1 MNDTRVM
8 DEDLQIFAKD
18 ESVRAILEI
27 KDLSDENLLR
37 LRDKT
42 TFIEPIRSMTTSSQ
56 YNSDFEAVRDLST
69 DMTVE
74 DLIDVFNIRMIE
86 NEEYLVR
93 SDYDES
99 RTIQM
104 TKDWLV
110 KIMNDLG
117 WNKTRRDNFWREM
130 MSFEFE
136 TINLKEI
143 DVQSEDCKL
152 SSSRALIPSINE
164 IVEQL
169 TANELTAQQLKQI
182 FYSAMIGQRLEDRTI
197 VISGHKTRKKLFENA
212 IKSLTK
218 NRVIKLSL
226 KKLQKD
232 SFEKSISRAVIVDG
246 SATESELE
254 RLMNEMESQIVIIDD
269 ANYVGDAAK
278 LVAVQLD
285 RSALDGLESKI
296 EALKTIEFV
305 EEAFESLENEDK
317 IKTNR
322 YIRRSLEED
331 DRLQEFMRYLNDIA
345 MIGNESLPSSM
356 LYALYL
362 DYCRYRKVQPEF
374 KNQSQFSKTIA
385 DSLIKYRYVLSEKTE
400 RIKSAVT
407 SGRLESKLIEDIL
420 ETNLHFKDVYETNKA
435 SKVFNLRFDLIESSI
450 QNIESSIYN
459 VTDVRLRRLT
469 DRYRS
474 KILKNPKIVEYV
486 QRYSKEIESMISES
500 VKESTFKTIELTRY
514 LAQQIFMN
522 DIETVKTRFANIES
536 ISQLEL
542 TTNLRIVLIK
552 DLYSSA
558 DTLESIDRA
567 FRYEELDREM
577 IKILA
582 DRKDTKAKKL
592 LKTFSTSVDRNK
604 KQKVRENVI
613 TEICKNVRL
622 V

>member
-37 LRDKT
+37 LRDES
-42 TFIEPIRSMTTSSQ
+42 TFIEPIRSMTSSSQ

-143 DVQSEDCKL
+143 DVQSEDCNL

-182 FYSAMIGQRLEDRTI
+182 FYSVMIGQRLEDRAI

-218 NRVIKLSL
+218 NRVMKLSL

-246 SATESELE
+246 SSTESELE

-435 SKVFNLRFDLIESSI
+435 SKVFNLRFDLVESSI

-474 KILKNPKIVEYV
+474 KILKNPEIVEYV
-486 QRYSKEIESMISES
+486 QRYSNEIESMISES

-552 DLYSSA
+552 DLYSAA
-558 DTLESIDRA
+558 DTLENIDRA

-577 IKILA
+577 IKLLA

-592 LKTFSTSVDRNK
+592 LKTFSSSVDRNK

>member
-37 LRDKT
+37 LRDES
-42 TFIEPIRSMTTSSQ
+42 TFIEPIRSMTSSSQ

-110 KIMNDLG
+110 KIMNDFG

-182 FYSAMIGQRLEDRTI
+182 FYSAMIGQRLEDRAI

-218 NRVIKLSL
+218 NRVMKLSL

-254 RLMNEMESQIVIIDD
+254 RLMNEIESQIVIIDD

-474 KILKNPKIVEYV
+474 KILKNPEIVEYV

-552 DLYSSA
+552 DLYSAA

-577 IKILA
+577 IKLLS

-592 LKTFSTSVDRNK
+592 LKTFSSSVDRNK

>member
-37 LRDKT
+37 LRDES
-42 TFIEPIRSMTTSSQ
+42 TFIEPIRSMTESSQ

-169 TANELTAQQLKQI
+169 TVNELTAKQLKQI
-182 FYSAMIGQRLEDRTI
+182 FYSVMVGQRLEDRAI
-197 VISGHKTRKKLFENA
+197 IISGHKTRKKLFEQA
-212 IKSLTK
+212 VKSLTK
-218 NRVIKLSL
+218 NRVMKLSL

-232 SFEKSISRAVIVDG
+232 SFDKSISRAVIVDG

-474 KILKNPKIVEYV
+474 KILKNPEIVEYV

-552 DLYSSA
+552 DLYSAA

-577 IKILA
+577 IKLLA

>member
-27 KDLSDENLLR
+27 KDLSDESLRLLR
-37 LRDKT
+37 DES
-42 TFIEPIRSMTTSSQ
+42 TFIEPIRSMTSSSQ

-182 FYSAMIGQRLEDRTI
+182 FYSAMIGQRLEDRAI

-218 NRVIKLSL
+218 NRVMKLSL

-269 ANYVGDAAK
+269 ANYVGDTAK

-474 KILKNPKIVEYV
+474 KILKNPEIVEYV

-536 ISQLEL
+536 ISRLEL

-552 DLYSSA
+552 DLYSAA

-577 IKILA
+577 IKLLT

>member
-37 LRDKT
+37 LRDKS
-42 TFIEPIRSMTTSSQ
+42 TFIEPIRPMTSSSQ

-182 FYSAMIGQRLEDRTI
+182 FYSAMIGQRLEDRAI

-218 NRVIKLSL
+218 NRVMKLSL

-232 SFEKSISRAVIVDG
+232 SFDKSISRAVIVDG

-459 VTDVRLRRLT
+459 VTDIRLRRLT

-474 KILKNPKIVEYV
+474 KILKNPEIVEYV

-552 DLYSSA
+552 DLYSAA

-577 IKILA
+577 IKLLA

-592 LKTFSTSVDRNK
+592 LKTFSSSVDRNK

>member
-1 MNDTRVM
+1 MNDTQVM

-18 ESVRAILEI
+18 ESVRSILEI

-37 LRDKT
+37 LRDES
-42 TFIEPIRSMTTSSQ
+42 TFIEPIRSMTSSSQ

-182 FYSAMIGQRLEDRTI
+182 FYSAMIGQRLEDRAI

-212 IKSLTK
+212 VKSLTK
-218 NRVIKLSL
+218 NRVMKLSL

-232 SFEKSISRAVIVDG
+232 SFDKSISRAVIVDG

-254 RLMNEMESQIVIIDD
+254 RLMNELESQIVIIDD
-269 ANYVGDAAK
+269 TNYVGDAAK

-305 EEAFESLENEDK
+305 EEAFESLKNEDK

-474 KILKNPKIVEYV
+474 KILKNPEIVEYV

-552 DLYSSA
+552 DLYSAA

-577 IKILA
+577 IKLLA

-592 LKTFSTSVDRNK
+592 LKTFSSSVDRNK

>member
-27 KDLSDENLLR
+27 KDLSDENLRL
-37 LRDKT
+37 LRDES
-42 TFIEPIRSMTTSSQ
+42 TFIEPIRPMTSSSQ

-182 FYSAMIGQRLEDRTI
+182 FYSAIIGQRLEDRAI

-218 NRVIKLSL
+218 NRVMKLSL

-305 EEAFESLENEDK
+305 EEAFESLKNEDK

-474 KILKNPKIVEYV
+474 KILKNPEIVEYV

-522 DIETVKTRFANIES
+522 DIETVKTRLANIES

-552 DLYSSA
+552 DLYSAA

-577 IKILA
+577 IKLLA

-592 LKTFSTSVDRNK
+592 LKTFSSSVDRNK

>member
-37 LRDKT
+37 LRDES
-42 TFIEPIRSMTTSSQ
+42 TFIEPIRSMTSSSQ

-74 DLIDVFNIRMIE
+74 DLIYVFNIRMIE

-110 KIMNDLG
+110 KIMNDFG

-182 FYSAMIGQRLEDRTI
+182 FYSAMIGQRLEDRAI

-218 NRVIKLSL
+218 NRVMKLSL

-269 ANYVGDAAK
+269 ANYVGDTAK

-474 KILKNPKIVEYV
+474 KILKNPEIVEYV

-552 DLYSSA
+552 DLYSAA

-577 IKILA
+577 IKLLA

>member
-27 KDLSDENLLR
+27 KDLSDENLKF
-37 LRDKT
+37 LRDES
-42 TFIEPIRSMTTSSQ
+42 TFIEPIRSMTSSSQ

-74 DLIDVFNIRMIE
+74 ELIDVFNIRMIE

-99 RTIQM
+99 RTIRM

-136 TINLKEI
+136 TINLKEF

-182 FYSAMIGQRLEDRTI
+182 FYSAMIGQRLEDRAI

-218 NRVIKLSL
+218 NRVMKLSL

-254 RLMNEMESQIVIIDD
+254 RLMNEIESQIVIIDD

-305 EEAFESLENEDK
+305 EEAFESLETEDK

-474 KILKNPKIVEYV
+474 KILKNPEIVEYV

-552 DLYSSA
+552 DLYSAA

-577 IKILA
+577 IKLLA

>member
-37 LRDKT
+37 LRDES
-42 TFIEPIRSMTTSSQ
+42 TFIEPTRPMTLSSQ

-182 FYSAMIGQRLEDRTI
+182 FYSTMIGQRLEDRAI

-218 NRVIKLSL
+218 NRVMKLSL

-232 SFEKSISRAVIVDG
+232 SFDKSISRAVIVDG

-474 KILKNPKIVEYV
+474 KVLKNPEIVEYV

-577 IKILA
+577 IKLLA

>member
-37 LRDKT
+37 LRDES
-42 TFIEPIRSMTTSSQ
+42 TFIEPIRSMTSSSQ

-169 TANELTAQQLKQI
+169 TANELTAQQLRQI
-182 FYSAMIGQRLEDRTI
+182 FYSAMIGQRLEDRAI

-218 NRVIKLSL
+218 NRVMKLSL

-232 SFEKSISRAVIVDG
+232 SFEKSISRAVIVDC

-552 DLYSSA
+552 DLYSAA

-577 IKILA
+577 IKLLA

-592 LKTFSTSVDRNK
+592 LKTFSSSVDRNK

>member
-37 LRDKT
+37 LRDES
-42 TFIEPIRSMTTSSQ
+42 TFIEPIRSMTSSSQ

-93 SDYDES
+93 SDYDAS

-143 DVQSEDCKL
+143 DVQSEDCNL
-152 SSSRALIPSINE
+152 ASSRALIPSINE

-169 TANELTAQQLKQI
+169 TSNELTAQQLKQI
-182 FYSAMIGQRLEDRTI
+182 FYSAMIGQRLEDRAI

-218 NRVIKLSL
+218 NRVMKLSL

-254 RLMNEMESQIVIIDD
+254 RLMNELVSQIVIIDD

-474 KILKNPKIVEYV
+474 KLLKNPEIVEYV
-486 QRYSKEIESMISES
+486 QRYSNEIESMISES

-552 DLYSSA
+552 DLYSAA

-577 IKILA
+577 IKLLA
-582 DRKDTKAKKL
+582 NRKDTKAKKL

>member
-27 KDLSDENLLR
+27 KDLSDENLRL
-37 LRDKT
+37 LRDES
-42 TFIEPIRSMTTSSQ
+42 TFIEPIRPMTSSSQ

-99 RTIQM
+99 RTILM

-182 FYSAMIGQRLEDRTI
+182 FYSAMIGQRLEDRAI

-218 NRVIKLSL
+218 NRVMKLSL

-232 SFEKSISRAVIVDG
+232 SFDKSISRAVIVDG

-254 RLMNEMESQIVIIDD
+254 RLMNELESQIVIIDD
-269 ANYVGDAAK
+269 TNYVGDAAK

-305 EEAFESLENEDK
+305 EEAFESLKNEDK

-474 KILKNPKIVEYV
+474 KILKNLEIVEYV

-552 DLYSSA
+552 DLYSAA
-558 DTLESIDRA
+558 DTLENIDRA

-577 IKILA
+577 IKLLA

-592 LKTFSTSVDRNK
+592 LKTFSSSVDRNK

>member
-37 LRDKT
+37 LRDES
-42 TFIEPIRSMTTSSQ
+42 TFIEPIRSMTSSSQ

-93 SDYDES
+93 SDYDAS

-143 DVQSEDCKL
+143 DVQSEDCNL
-152 SSSRALIPSINE
+152 ASSRALIPSINE

-169 TANELTAQQLKQI
+169 TSNELTAQQLKQI
-182 FYSAMIGQRLEDRTI
+182 FYSAMIGQRLEDRAI

-218 NRVIKLSL
+218 NRVMKLSL

-362 DYCRYRKVQPEF
+362 DYCRYRKVQLEF

-474 KILKNPKIVEYV
+474 KILKNPEIVEYV

-552 DLYSSA
+552 DLYSAA

-577 IKILA
+577 IKLLA

>member
-8 DEDLQIFAKD
+8 DEDLKIFARD
-18 ESVRAILEI
+18 ESIRAILEI
-27 KDLSDENLLR
+27 KDLSDDNLLR
-37 LRDKT
+37 LRDES
-42 TFIEPIRSMTTSSQ
+42 TFIEPIRSMVAASQ

-74 DLIDVFNIRMIE
+74 DLIDVFNIRSIE

-117 WNKTRRDNFWREM
+117 WNKTRRDNFWHEM

-169 TANELTAQQLKQI
+169 TANELTSQQLKQI
-182 FYSAMIGQRLEDRTI
+182 FYSAMIGQRLEDRAI

-218 NRVIKLSL
+218 NRVMKLSL

-232 SFEKSISRAVIVDG
+232 SFDKSISRAVIVDG

-254 RLMNEMESQIVIIDD
+254 RLMNEMKSQIVIIDD

-305 EEAFESLENEDK
+305 EEAFESLKNEDK

-407 SGRLESKLIEDIL
+407 SGGLESKLIEDIL

-474 KILKNPKIVEYV
+474 KILKNPEIVQYV

-552 DLYSSA
+552 DLYSAA
-558 DTLESIDRA
+558 DTLENIDRA

-577 IKILA
+577 IKLLA

>member
-27 KDLSDENLLR
+27 KDLSDENLRL
-37 LRDKT
+37 LRDES
-42 TFIEPIRSMTTSSQ
+42 TFIEPIRPMTSSSQ

-182 FYSAMIGQRLEDRTI
+182 FYSAMIGQRLEDRAI

-218 NRVIKLSL
+218 NRVMKLSL

-232 SFEKSISRAVIVDG
+232 SFDKSISRAVIVDG

-254 RLMNEMESQIVIIDD
+254 RLMNELESQIVIIDD
-269 ANYVGDAAK
+269 TNYVGDAAK

-305 EEAFESLENEDK
+305 EEAFESLKNEDK

-474 KILKNPKIVEYV
+474 KILKNLEIVEYV

-552 DLYSSA
+552 DLYSAA
-558 DTLESIDRA
+558 DTLENIDRA

-577 IKILA
+577 IKLLA

-592 LKTFSTSVDRNK
+592 LKTFSSSVDRNK

>member
-18 ESVRAILEI
+18 ESARAILEI
-27 KDLSDENLLR
+27 KDLSDQNLKLLR
-37 LRDKT
+37 DES
-42 TFIEPIRSMTTSSQ
+42 TFIEPIRSMTFSSQ

-182 FYSAMIGQRLEDRTI
+182 FYSAMIGQRLEDRAI

-218 NRVIKLSL
+218 NRVMKLSL

-305 EEAFESLENEDK
+305 EEAFESLKNEDK

-450 QNIESSIYN
+450 QN
-459 VTDVRLRRLT
+459 
-469 DRYRS
+469 
-474 KILKNPKIVEYV
+474 PQIVEYV

-552 DLYSSA
+552 DLYSAA

-577 IKILA
+577 IKLLA

-592 LKTFSTSVDRNK
+592 LKTFSSSVDRNK

>member
-27 KDLSDENLLR
+27 KDLSDENLRL
-37 LRDKT
+37 LRDES
-42 TFIEPIRSMTTSSQ
+42 TFIEPIRPMTSSSQ

-182 FYSAMIGQRLEDRTI
+182 FYSAMIGQRLEDRAI

-218 NRVIKLSL
+218 NRVMKLSL

-232 SFEKSISRAVIVDG
+232 SFDKSISRAVIVDG

-254 RLMNEMESQIVIIDD
+254 RLMNELESQIVIIDD
-269 ANYVGDAAK
+269 TNYVGDAAK

-305 EEAFESLENEDK
+305 EEAFESLKNEDK

-474 KILKNPKIVEYV
+474 KILKKSEIVEYV

-552 DLYSSA
+552 DLYSAA
-558 DTLESIDRA
+558 DTLENIDRA

-577 IKILA
+577 IKLLA

-592 LKTFSTSVDRNK
+592 LKTFSSSVDRNK

>member
-8 DEDLQIFAKD
+8 DEDLKIFARD
-18 ESVRAILEI
+18 ESIRAILEI
-27 KDLSDENLLR
+27 KDLSDDNLLR
-37 LRDKT
+37 LRDES
-42 TFIEPIRSMTTSSQ
+42 TFIEPIRSMVAASQ

-74 DLIDVFNIRMIE
+74 DLIDVFNIRSIE

-117 WNKTRRDNFWREM
+117 WNKTRRDNFWHEM

-169 TANELTAQQLKQI
+169 TTNELTSQQLKQI
-182 FYSAMIGQRLEDRTI
+182 FYSAMIGQRLEDRAI

-218 NRVIKLSL
+218 NRVMKLSL

-232 SFEKSISRAVIVDG
+232 SFEKSISGAVIVDG

-296 EALKTIEFV
+296 EALRTIEFV
-305 EEAFESLENEDK
+305 EEAFRSLDNEDK

-474 KILKNPKIVEYV
+474 KILKNPEIVQYV

-522 DIETVKTRFANIES
+522 DIEAVKTRFANIES

-552 DLYSSA
+552 DLYSAA

-577 IKILA
+577 IKLLA

-592 LKTFSTSVDRNK
+592 LKTFSSSVDRNK

>member
-37 LRDKT
+37 LRDES
-42 TFIEPIRSMTTSSQ
+42 TFIEPIRPMTSSSQ

-182 FYSAMIGQRLEDRTI
+182 FYSAMIGQRLEDRAI

-218 NRVIKLSL
+218 NRVMKLSL

-305 EEAFESLENEDK
+305 EEAFESLKNEDK

-552 DLYSSA
+552 DLYSAA

-577 IKILA
+577 IKLLA

-592 LKTFSTSVDRNK
+592 LKTFSSSVDRNK

>member
-27 KDLSDENLLR
+27 KDLSDENLRL
-37 LRDKT
+37 LRDES

-110 KIMNDLG
+110 KIMNDLS

-182 FYSAMIGQRLEDRTI
+182 FYSTMIGQRLEDRAI

-218 NRVIKLSL
+218 NRVMKLSL

-254 RLMNEMESQIVIIDD
+254 RLMNELVSQIVIIDD

-296 EALKTIEFV
+296 EVLKTIEFV

-469 DRYRS
+469 DRFRS
-474 KILKNPKIVEYV
+474 KILKNPEIAEYV

-552 DLYSSA
+552 DLYSAA

-577 IKILA
+577 IKLLA

-592 LKTFSTSVDRNK
+592 LKTFSSSVDRNK

>member
-37 LRDKT
+37 LRDES
-42 TFIEPIRSMTTSSQ
+42 TFIEPTRPMTLSSQ

-182 FYSAMIGQRLEDRTI
+182 FYSTMIGQRLEDRAI

-218 NRVIKLSL
+218 NRVMKLSL

-232 SFEKSISRAVIVDG
+232 SFDKSISRAVIVDG

-305 EEAFESLENEDK
+305 EEAFESLENEDE

-407 SGRLESKLIEDIL
+407 SGRLESKLIADIL

-474 KILKNPKIVEYV
+474 KVLKNPEIVEYV

-577 IKILA
+577 IKLLA

-592 LKTFSTSVDRNK
+592 LKTFSSSVDRNK

>member
-37 LRDKT
+37 LRDES
-42 TFIEPIRSMTTSSQ
+42 TFIEPIRPMTSSSQ

-169 TANELTAQQLKQI
+169 TANELTSQQLKQI
-182 FYSAMIGQRLEDRTI
+182 FYSAMIGQRLEDRAI

-212 IKSLTK
+212 IRSLTK
-218 NRVIKLSL
+218 NRVMKLSL

-232 SFEKSISRAVIVDG
+232 SFDKSISRAVIVDG

-254 RLMNEMESQIVIIDD
+254 RLMNEIESQIVIIDD

-285 RSALDGLESKI
+285 RSSLDGLESKI

-305 EEAFESLENEDK
+305 EEAFESLKNEDK

-474 KILKNPKIVEYV
+474 KILKNPEIVEYV

-552 DLYSSA
+552 DLYSAA

-577 IKILA
+577 IKLLA
-582 DRKDTKAKKL
+582 NRKDTKAKKL

>member
-27 KDLSDENLLR
+27 KDLSDENLRL
-37 LRDKT
+37 LRDES
-42 TFIEPIRSMTTSSQ
+42 TFIKPIRPMTSSSQ

-182 FYSAMIGQRLEDRTI
+182 FYSVMVGQRLEDRAI
-197 VISGHKTRKKLFENA
+197 VISGHKTRKKLFEQA
-212 IKSLTK
+212 IKSLAK
-218 NRVIKLSL
+218 NRVMKLSL
-226 KKLQKD
+226 KKLQKE
-232 SFEKSISRAVIVDG
+232 SFEKSISRAVIVDS

-254 RLMNEMESQIVIIDD
+254 RVMNELESQIVIIDD
-269 ANYVGDAAK
+269 TNYVGDAAK

-305 EEAFESLENEDK
+305 EEAFESLKNEDK

-474 KILKNPKIVEYV
+474 KILKKSEIVEYV

-552 DLYSSA
+552 DLYSAA
-558 DTLESIDRA
+558 DTLENIDRA

-577 IKILA
+577 IKLLA

-592 LKTFSTSVDRNK
+592 LKTFSSSVDRNK

>member
-18 ESVRAILEI
+18 ESARAILEI
-27 KDLSDENLLR
+27 KDLSDQNLKLLR
-37 LRDKT
+37 DES
-42 TFIEPIRSMTTSSQ
+42 TFIEPIRSMTFSSQ

-152 SSSRALIPSINE
+152 LSSRALIPSINE

-182 FYSAMIGQRLEDRTI
+182 FYSAMIGQRLEDRAI

-218 NRVIKLSL
+218 NRVMKLSL

-246 SATESELE
+246 SSTESELE

-269 ANYVGDAAK
+269 ANYVGGAAK

-305 EEAFESLENEDK
+305 EEAFESLKNEDK

-474 KILKNPKIVEYV
+474 KILKNPEIVEYV

-552 DLYSSA
+552 DLYSAA

-577 IKILA
+577 IKLLS

-592 LKTFSTSVDRNK
+592 LKTFSSSVDRNK

>member
-1 MNDTRVM
+1 MDDTRVM

-27 KDLSDENLLR
+27 KDLSDENLRL
-37 LRDKT
+37 LRDES
-42 TFIEPIRSMTTSSQ
+42 TFIEPIRPMTSSSQ

-182 FYSAMIGQRLEDRTI
+182 FYSAMIGQRLEDRAI

-218 NRVIKLSL
+218 NRVMKLSL

-232 SFEKSISRAVIVDG
+232 SFDKSISRAVIVDG

-254 RLMNEMESQIVIIDD
+254 RLMNELESQIVIIDD
-269 ANYVGDAAK
+269 TNYVGDAAK

-285 RSALDGLESKI
+285 RSSLDGLESKI

-305 EEAFESLENEDK
+305 EEAFESLKNEDK

-474 KILKNPKIVEYV
+474 KILKKSEIVEYV

-552 DLYSSA
+552 DLYSAA
-558 DTLESIDRA
+558 DTLENIDRA

-577 IKILA
+577 IKLLA

-592 LKTFSTSVDRNK
+592 LKTFSSSVDRNK

>member
-27 KDLSDENLLR
+27 KDLSYENLKL
-37 LRDKT
+37 LRDES
-42 TFIEPIRSMTTSSQ
+42 TFIEPIRSMTSSSQ
-56 YNSDFEAVRDLST
+56 YNSDFEAVRDLSA

-143 DVQSEDCKL
+143 DVQSENCNL

-182 FYSAMIGQRLEDRTI
+182 FYSAMIGQRLEDRAI
-197 VISGHKTRKKLFENA
+197 IISGHKTRKKLFENA

-218 NRVIKLSL
+218 NRVMKLSL

-232 SFEKSISRAVIVDG
+232 SFDKSISRAVIVDG

-474 KILKNPKIVEYV
+474 KVLKNPEIVKYV

-552 DLYSSA
+552 DLYSAA

-577 IKILA
+577 IKLLA

-592 LKTFSTSVDRNK
+592 LKTFSSSVDRNK

>member
-27 KDLSDENLLR
+27 KDLSDENLR
-37 LRDKT
+37 LSRDES
-42 TFIEPIRSMTTSSQ
+42 TFIEPIRAMTSSSQ

-104 TKDWLV
+104 AKDWLV

-182 FYSAMIGQRLEDRTI
+182 FYSAMIGQRLEDRAI

-218 NRVIKLSL
+218 NRVMKLSL

-474 KILKNPKIVEYV
+474 KILKNPEIVEYV

-552 DLYSSA
+552 DLYSAA

-577 IKILA
+577 IKLLA

>member
-27 KDLSDENLLR
+27 KDLSDENLRL
-37 LRDKT
+37 LRDES
-42 TFIEPIRSMTTSSQ
+42 TFIEPIRAMTSSSQ

-169 TANELTAQQLKQI
+169 TANELTSQQLKQI
-182 FYSAMIGQRLEDRTI
+182 FYSAMIGQRLEDRAI

-218 NRVIKLSL
+218 NRVMKLSL

-254 RLMNEMESQIVIIDD
+254 RLMNELESQIVIIDD

-474 KILKNPKIVEYV
+474 KILKNPEIAEYV

-577 IKILA
+577 IKLLA

>member
-27 KDLSDENLLR
+27 KDLSDENLRL
-37 LRDKT
+37 LRDES
-42 TFIEPIRSMTTSSQ
+42 TFIEPIRPMTSSSQ

-182 FYSAMIGQRLEDRTI
+182 FYSAMIGQRLEDRAI

-218 NRVIKLSL
+218 NRVMKLSL

-232 SFEKSISRAVIVDG
+232 SFDKSISRAVIVDG

-254 RLMNEMESQIVIIDD
+254 RLMNELESQIVIIDD
-269 ANYVGDAAK
+269 TNYVGDAAK

-305 EEAFESLENEDK
+305 EEAFESLKNEDK

-474 KILKNPKIVEYV
+474 KILKKSEIVEYV

-552 DLYSSA
+552 DLYSAA

-577 IKILA
+577 IKLLA

-592 LKTFSTSVDRNK
+592 LKTFSSSVDRNK

>member
-37 LRDKT
+37 LRDET
-42 TFIEPIRSMTTSSQ
+42 TFIEPIRPMTSLSR

-93 SDYDES
+93 SDYDTS

-182 FYSAMIGQRLEDRTI
+182 FYSAMIGQRLEDRAI

-218 NRVIKLSL
+218 NRVMKLSL

-305 EEAFESLENEDK
+305 EEAFESLKNEDK

-552 DLYSSA
+552 DLYSAA

-577 IKILA
+577 IKLLA

-592 LKTFSTSVDRNK
+592 LKTFSSSVDRNK

>member
-37 LRDKT
+37 LRDES
-42 TFIEPIRSMTTSSQ
+42 TFIEPIRSMTSSSQ

-182 FYSAMIGQRLEDRTI
+182 FYSAMIGQRLEDRAI

-212 IKSLTK
+212 MKSLTK
-218 NRVIKLSL
+218 NRVMKLSL
-226 KKLQKD
+226 QQD
-232 SFEKSISRAVIVDG
+232 SFDKSISRAVIVDG
-246 SATESELE
+246 SATESEFE
-254 RLMNEMESQIVIIDD
+254 RLMNEMKSQIVIIDD

-305 EEAFESLENEDK
+305 EEAFESLKNEDK

-407 SGRLESKLIEDIL
+407 SRRLESKLIEDIL

-474 KILKNPKIVEYV
+474 KILKNPEIVAYV

-552 DLYSSA
+552 DLYSAA
-558 DTLESIDRA
+558 DMLESIDRA

-577 IKILA
+577 IKLLA

-592 LKTFSTSVDRNK
+592 LKTFSSSVDRNK